1 MRNRYLDLLR
11 AIATVRVVIYHL
23 TGWTAL
29 TIVFPAMSVM
39 FALAGSLMAASL
51 DRFGVWAVER
61 RLRRLLPS
69 LWVLALLI
77 AVPAMLIAGT
87 PFDVHLLLWGFPIVD
102 PQATGWWMAA
112 LSHAWYLRDFLW
124 FVLLSPLLLP
134 VFRRFPL
141 VTVLIP
147 YGVLVVLELSG
158 AKLPAIARDLALYGG
173 AWLLG
178 FAHHDGWLTRI
189 PRRRLFGIAAA
200 LALPGLAWIA
210 THPSGRGYD
219 LNDIPIG
226 NALWSAAFVLVA
238 LSCSP
243 MVRNHRVLTVLNS
256 RALSIYL
263 WHIPILVGV
272 TQFGERHGLPIAG
285 PVGLGWR
292 FVALVG
298 LLGVALALFGW
309 VEDVAGGRRPALL
322 PGRRLP
328 VPVPVSPAPVSAGP
342 ASVLPSRAGTSVLPV
357 REGASV
363 LPVREGAS
371 VLPVRE
377 GASAGLASEGA
388 DGQVAA
394 ARA

>member
-29 TIVFPAMSVM
+29 TLVFPAMSVM

-102 PQATGWWMAA
+102 PQATGWWMAG

-124 FVLLSPLLLP
+124 FVLLSPLLLT

-147 YGVLVVLELSG
+147 YGVLVALELSG
-158 AKLPAIARDLALYGG
+158 AELPAIARDLALYGG

-243 MVRNHRVLTVLNS
+243 MVRAHRVLTVLNS

-328 VPVPVSPAPVSAGP
+328 VPVSPAPVSTGP
-342 ASVLPSRAGTSVLPV
+342 ASALPSRAGTSVLPA

-363 LPVREGAS
+363 LPAREGGS
-371 VLPVRE
+371 VLPARE
-377 GASAGLASEGA
+377 GASAGLESEGA